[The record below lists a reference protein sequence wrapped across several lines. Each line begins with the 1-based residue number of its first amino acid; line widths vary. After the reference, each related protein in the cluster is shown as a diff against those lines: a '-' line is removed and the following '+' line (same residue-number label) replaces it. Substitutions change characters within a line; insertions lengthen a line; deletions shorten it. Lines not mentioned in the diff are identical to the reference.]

1 MTCHLKVG
9 VDGVKLFG
17 VLWQLSPDVLQAD
30 EDALEVGP
38 GALHLEPDGDDRV
51 RRWPVSSA
59 SWRPAPASSPRTWRS
74 SCSTAGPETDE
85 VVGNALTW
93 SHAQMSTHT
102 SVHN

>member
-51 RRWPVSSA
+51 KVA
-59 SWRPAPASSPRTWRS
+59 SFFCQLET
-74 SCSTAGPETDE
+74 CSRK
-85 VVGNALTW
+85 
-93 SHAQMSTHT
+93 
-102 SVHN
+102 

>member
-17 VLWQLSPDVLQAD
+17 VLWQLSPDVLRAD

-51 RRWPVSSA
+51 R
-59 SWRPAPASSPRTWRS
+59 
-74 SCSTAGPETDE
+74 G
-85 VVGNALTW
+85 G
-93 SHAQMSTHT
+93 
-102 SVHN
+102 